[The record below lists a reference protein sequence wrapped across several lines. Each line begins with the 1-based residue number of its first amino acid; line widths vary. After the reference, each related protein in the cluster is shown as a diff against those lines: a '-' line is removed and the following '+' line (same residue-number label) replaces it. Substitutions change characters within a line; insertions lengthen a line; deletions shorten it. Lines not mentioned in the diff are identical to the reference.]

1 MMRCNRPTL
10 LPTWSLLLFVTA
22 IAGALLAGLAAM
34 ILWLATLLGVIGAAF
49 TVFVSCLVAAW
60 LCYLL
65 SLRAA
70 IRRIEERM
78 ESVSYAALLIERAY
92 AWLGGKES
100 LLLRIFDRLLDRV
113 LPVK

>member
-49 TVFVSCLVAAW
+49 TVFLFWVVVAW

-70 IRRIEERM
+70 FRRIGEKM
-78 ESVSYAALLIERAY
+78 ESVSYAASLIERAY

-113 LPVK
+113 LPIK

>member
-1 MMRCNRPTL
+1 MRRNRPTL

-22 IAGALLAGLAAM
+22 IAGALLAGLAAL
-34 ILWLATLLGVIGAAF
+34 ILWLATVLGIIGAAF
-49 TVFVSCLVAAW
+49 TVFVLCLVVAW

-70 IRRIEERM
+70 IRRIEERV
-78 ESVSYAALLIERAY
+78 ESVSYAASLIERAY

-100 LLLRIFDRLLDRV
+100 LLLRLFDRLLDRL
-113 LPVK
+113 LPVR